1 MSTGEWSNIQTA
13 SFVQPLLLSSI
24 ITALS
29 LSPLSSSV
37 PITQMLLQ
45 AKLHAVLLKGSLHL
59 LTEVK
64 HTGFCTCTGL
74 YLLPFLPA
82 SEVCN
87 TKKKYL
93 TTAVTCLKIE
103 GVTHKFPDL

>member
-1 MSTGEWSNIQTA
+1 MSTGEWSNTQTA
-13 SFVQPLLLSSI
+13 SFVHPFLLSSI

-45 AKLHAVLLKGSLHL
+45 AKLHVVLLKGSLHL

-74 YLLPFLPA
+74 YLLTFLPA

-93 TTAVTCLKIE
+93 TTVVTCLKIQ